1 MGVYKETYTNDD
13 YNVFIT
19 IVTTK
24 GLEFYSTSNL

>member
-1 MGVYKETYTNDD
+1 MGVFKETYTNENF
-13 YNVFIT
+13 NVFIS